1 MKNINKTFRDN
12 LIDQETPNLTLKQ
25 QYERKVQEMIE
36 KKLTLPMKIGH
47 ILGLCLGLFFLI
59 TFGTIA
65 IILPKELPP
74 FVRFGFGLGALFG
87 LLFVIMEIMILKK
100 GSFNVIKDE
109 MAFAGVS
116 WGFIIIMSTFI
127 LVFGDQFPDPT
138 RSLVSMLF
146 FLIPAAA
153 FLLRALILGSEAR
166 TQEKLLEIEY
176 RIAELTETIEKS
188 KK

>member
-1 MKNINKTFRDN
+1 
-12 LIDQETPNLTLKQ
+12 
-25 QYERKVQEMIE
+25 MIE
-36 KKLTLPMKIGH
+36 KKLTPALKLGH

-65 IILPKELPP
+65 IIFPKELPP
-74 FVRFGFGLGALFG
+74 FARFGFGLGALFG
-87 LLFVIMEIMILKK
+87 LLTIIMNIMILKK

-109 MAFAGVS
+109 MAFAGLS
-116 WGFIIIMSTFI
+116 WGFIIIMSTLF

-138 RSLVSMLF
+138 RSLVSMIL
-146 FLIPAAA
+146 FLIPAAT

-176 RIAELTETIEKS
+176 RIAELAESIEKS